1 MFECSLLKMTLTLDK
16 DLKVKG
22 HLEDAL
28 TGSMVMKGTY
38 LSLYYIMI
46 VCNICRFLEYM

>member
-22 HLEDAL
+22 H
-28 TGSMVMKGTY
+28 
-38 LSLYYIMI
+38 
-46 VCNICRFLEYM
+46 